1 MKIRPLT
8 TSCGTVLMVSL
19 TSAGLLG
26 SSALPA
32 SAAEFQQTN
41 LISDGVVPAKLID
54 PDLVNPW
61 GIAGK
66 PNEPVLAVGQRLGPR
81 DALFNSA
88 EQLVR
93 RQSRILRER
102 SPRHRRLSSSPT
114 GQVFNEVA
122 GGFVLKNGSPATFLF
137 NSEDGAISGWN
148 PALGSVG
155 PVNGLIAVDN
165 GNADPTKNAVY
176 KGLAIDNADGWLYAA
191 NFRSNEIE
199 MYDSS
204 FGLAKTFTN
213 STLPAGYAPFDVQ
226 VLNGK
231 LYVTFALED
240 AEKHDDVAGLGHGF
254 VDVFNLDGTGEQRLV
269 SGGALDSPWGLAI
282 APAGFGPFGGDLL
295 VGNFGNGMINAY
307 NATTGAWIG
316 ALDGTDGNPLAIDG
330 LWGLR
335 FGNGAAGGG
344 SLNALYFTAGPNGE
358 SDGLFGSLTA
368 VPEPSTWAMML
379 AGFAGL
385 ASAAYGR
392 SRRSDAA
399 AAWRKESSTSP
410 WR

>member
-8 TSCGTVLMVSL
+8 TCCGTVLMVSL

-32 SAAEFQQTN
+32 SATEFQQTN

-61 GIAGK
+61 GIAESPTSPFWLSDNGSGLATLYSIP
-66 PNEPVLAVGQRLGPR
+66 PN
-81 DALFNSA
+81 NSSVA
-88 EQLVR
+88 KAGFFVNV
-93 RQSRILRER
+93 
-102 SPRHRRLSSSPT
+102 PPATGAPSSSPT
-114 GQVFNEVA
+114 GQVFNGVA
-122 GGFVLKNGSPATFLF
+122 GGFMLKNGSPATFLF
-137 NSEDGAISGWN
+137 DSEDGAISGWN
-148 PALGSVG
+148 PALGFG
-155 PVNGLIAVDN
+155 PGAVNGLIAVDN

-204 FGLAKTFTN
+204 FGLAKTFTD

-226 VLNGK
+226 VLDGK
-231 LYVTFALED
+231 LYVTFALQD
-240 AEKHDDVAGLGHGF
+240 AKKHDDVAGLGHGF

-316 ALDGTDGNPLAIDG
+316 ALDGTGGNPLAIDG

-368 VPEPSTWAMML
+368 VPEPATWAMML

-399 AAWRKESSTSP
+399 AARA
-410 WR
+410 